1 MQKEDDKVQ
10 TVERVPDSAAADLA
24 TSKTA
29 KVQNVAYSDAI
40 AKDNLSP
47 RATSIFKLYAII
59 ALVTLNNCGNG
70 FDGTI
75 MSSINAMD
83 PFHKFFGTEMQG
95 SSIGAVFALYSVGNI
110 LGCLVAAPAADI
122 FGRKFGMITGSIFVI
137 IGTVIQAAAQ
147 NVGTF
152 MAGRLFLGFGCTI
165 AVTASPIYLVEM
177 AYPSWRGTLAGL
189 YNVGGWYIGSLTS
202 TWTAYGT
209 GRLTSNWSWRI
220 PIIIQVVPAT
230 IILCGVWFIPESPR
244 WLMSHGKEEQARAV
258 LIKYHGD
265 GNPESAVVKL
275 ELDEMRAS
283 IEYQAEI
290 EASQKWWDYRMLF
303 DNKENLHRFYLLFL
317 VAIFSQFIGGS
328 VITYYMP
335 VILENVGITSSSQ
348 QLLLNGVNVIFGFF
362 SGVAGSFCVEKFGRR
377 PLFLWGT
384 FLTGLVYIPINV
396 IAAKA
401 HGHVD
406 TSTGYA
412 FIAMIFLYG
421 IFWSFCW
428 TPLQSLYPSEVLR
441 NDIRAKGMAASGFFS
456 GVSGFINTYAT
467 PVALQKIG
475 WKTYTIFLILHFVEW
490 GMMYF
495 ALVETKGRSLEE
507 IDEIFKSPNPVKTS
521 KQKHEVYIKEGA
533 GVTADLGAK
542 EA

>member
-10 TVERVPDSAAADLA
+10 T
-24 TSKTA
+24 TA

-189 YNVGGWYIGSLTS
+189 YNVGGWYIGSLAS

-220 PIIIQVVPAT
+220 PIIIQVVPRVHHP
-230 IILCGVWFIPESPR
+230 VWQ
-244 WLMSHGKEEQARAV
+244 EQARAV

-283 IEYQAEI
+283 IEYQEEI

-303 DNKENLHRFYLLFL
+303 DNRENLHRFYLLFL

-362 SGVAGSFCVEKFGRR
+362 SGVAGSFSVEKFGRR

>member
-1 MQKEDDKVQ
+1 
-10 TVERVPDSAAADLA
+10 
-24 TSKTA
+24 
-29 KVQNVAYSDAI
+29 
-40 AKDNLSP
+40 
-47 RATSIFKLYAII
+47 
-59 ALVTLNNCGNG
+59 
-70 FDGTI
+70 
-75 MSSINAMD
+75 
-83 PFHKFFGTEMQG
+83 MQG

-110 LGCLVAAPAADI
+110 LGCLVAAPAADT
-122 FGRKFGMITGSIFVI
+122 FGRKFGMMTGLIFVI

-177 AYPSWRGTLAGL
+177 AYLSWRGTLAGL
-189 YNVGGWYIGSLTS
+189 YNVGGWYIGSLAS

-209 GRLTSNWSWRI
+209 GRLSSSWSWRI

-244 WLMSHGKEEQARAV
+244 WLMSHGKEEKARAV

-275 ELDEMRAS
+275 ELNEMHAS

-303 DNKENLHRFYLLFL
+303 DNRENLHRFYLLFL
-317 VAIFSQFIGGS
+317 VAIFSQFIGGL

-362 SGVAGSFCVEKFGRR
+362 SGVAGLFGVEKFGCR

-401 HGHVD
+401 YGHVD

-412 FIAMIFLYG
+412 FIAMIF
-421 IFWSFCW
+421 F
-428 TPLQSLYPSEVLR
+428 EVLR
-441 NDIRAKGMAASGFFS
+441 NDIQAKGMAASSFFS
-456 GVSGFINTYAT
+456 GISGFINTYAT

-475 WKTYTIFLILHFVEW
+475 WKTYTIFLILHFVKW

-495 ALVETKGRSLEE
+495 ALVKTKGRSLEE
-507 IDEIFKSPNPVKTS
+507 IDNIFKSPSPVKTS

>member
-1 MQKEDDKVQ
+1 MQKEDNKVEA
-10 TVERVPDSAAADLA
+10 VEKVPDSAAADLA

-29 KVQNVAYSDAI
+29 KVENVAYSDAI

-47 RATSIFKLYAII
+47 RAPSILKLYAII

-75 MSSINAMD
+75 MSSVNAMD

-110 LGCLVAAPAADI
+110 LGCLVAAPAADT
-122 FGRKFGMITGSIFVI
+122 FGRKFGMMTGSVFVI

-189 YNVGGWYIGSLTS
+189 YNVGGWYIGSLAS

-209 GRLTSNWSWRI
+209 GRLSSNWSWRI

-244 WLMSHGKEEQARAV
+244 WLMSHGKEEQARA
-258 LIKYHGD
+258 
-265 GNPESAVVKL
+265 
-275 ELDEMRAS
+275 S
-283 IEYQAEI
+283 I
-290 EASQKWWDYRMLF
+290 
-303 DNKENLHRFYLLFL
+303 LL
-317 VAIFSQFIGGS
+317 VFIGGS

-362 SGVAGSFCVEKFGRR
+362 SGVAGSFGVEKFGRR
-377 PLFLWGT
+377 PLFLW
-384 FLTGLVYIPINV
+384 GLVYIPINV

-406 TSTGYA
+406 ASTGYA

-521 KQKHEVYIKEGA
+521 KQKHEVFIKEGA

>member
-1 MQKEDDKVQ
+1 MEKADIQ
-10 TVERVPDSAAADLA
+10 TAERVPSLVTDDLA
-24 TSKTA
+24 ASKTA

-40 AKDNLSP
+40 AKDNLSR
-47 RATSIFKLYAII
+47 RATSVLKLYAIVI
-59 ALVTLNNCGNG
+59 FVTLNNCGNG
-70 FDGTI
+70 FDGTV
-75 MSSINAMD
+75 MSSVNAMD
-83 PFHKFFGTEMQG
+83 PFHAFFGTEMQG
-95 SSIGAVFALYSVGNI
+95 ASIGAVFALYSVGNI
-110 LGCLVAAPAADI
+110 LGCLVAAPASDF
-122 FGRKFGMITGSIFVI
+122 FGRRYGMIAGSVFVI

-147 NVGTF
+147 NIGMF

-165 AVTASPIYLVEM
+165 AVTAATIYLVEIS
-177 AYPSWRGTLAGL
+177 YPSWRGTLTGL
-189 YNVGGWYIGSLTS
+189 YNVFGWYIGSLTS
-202 TWTAYGT
+202 TWTSYGT
-209 GRLTSNWSWRI
+209 GRLTSDWSWRI
-220 PIIIQVVPAT
+220 PIIVQVVPGA
-230 IILCGVWFIPESPR
+230 IILLGAWFIPESPR
-244 WLMSHGKEEQARAV
+244 WLMGHNKEEQARAV

-290 EASQKWWDYRMLF
+290 EASQKWWDYRMLV
-303 DNKENLHRFYLLFL
+303 DNRENLRRVYLLFL

-362 SGVAGSFCVEKFGRR
+362 SGMAGSFSVEKFGRR
-377 PLFLWGT
+377 RLFLWGT

-396 IAAKA
+396 IAAKSN
-401 HGHVD
+401 GHIS

-421 IFWSFCW
+421 IIWSFCW
-428 TPLQSLYPSEVLR
+428 TPLQSLYPSEILR

-456 GVSGFINTYAT
+456 GISGFINTYAT
-467 PVALQKIG
+467 PVALQKIS

-490 GMMYF
+490 GLMYF

-507 IDEIFKSPNPVKTS
+507 INEIFKSTNPVKMS
-521 KQKHEVYIKEGA
+521 KQKHGVYIKDGT
-533 GVTADLGAK
+533 GITADLSAK
-542 EA
+542 DI

>member
-1 MQKEDDKVQ
+1 MEKEDDRVQ
-10 TVERVPDSAAADLA
+10 TVDRVPDPAAADLA
-24 TSKTA
+24 ASKTA

-47 RATSIFKLYAII
+47 RASSVCKLYAII

-75 MSSINAMD
+75 MSSVNAMH
-83 PFHKFFGTEMQG
+83 PFHEFFGTEMQG
-95 SSIGAVFALYSVGNI
+95 ASIGAVFALYSVGNI
-110 LGCLVAAPAADI
+110 LGCLVAAPASDF
-122 FGRKFGMITGSIFVI
+122 FGRRYGMVAGSIFVI
-137 IGTVIQAAAQ
+137 IGAVIQAAAQ
-147 NVGTF
+147 NVGAF
-152 MAGRLFLGFGCTI
+152 MAGRLFLGFGSTI
-165 AVTASPIYLVEM
+165 AVTAAPIYLVEM
-177 AYPSWRGTLAGL
+177 SYPSWRGTLTGL
-189 YNVGGWYIGSLTS
+189 YNVCGWYIGSLAS

-220 PIIIQVVPAT
+220 PIMIQVVPAA

-244 WLMSHGKEEQARAV
+244 WLMGHGKEEQARAV

-265 GNPESAVVKL
+265 SNPESAVVKL
-275 ELDEMRAS
+275 ELEEMRAS

-290 EASQKWWDYRMLF
+290 DASQKWWDYRMLL
-303 DNKENLHRFYLLFL
+303 DNKENLRRMYLLFL

-362 SGVAGSFCVEKFGRR
+362 SGMAGSFSVEKFGRR
-377 PLFLWGT
+377 RLFLWGT

-396 IAAKA
+396 IAAKS

-467 PVALQKIG
+467 PIALQKIG

-490 GMMYF
+490 VLMYF
-495 ALVETKGRSLEE
+495 AIVETKGRSLEE
-507 IDEIFKSPNPVKTS
+507 IDEIFKSANPVKTS
-521 KQKHEVYIKEGA
+521 KQKHEVYIKDGT

>member
-1 MQKEDDKVQ
+1 MKEEIH
-10 TVERVPDSAAADLA
+10 TVEQVPGSATDDLVA
-24 TSKTA
+24 SKTA

-40 AKDNLSP
+40 AKDNLSRTAP
-47 RATSIFKLYAII
+47 SVLKLYAIV
-59 ALVTLNNCGNG
+59 AFVTLNNCGNG

-83 PFHKFFGTEMQG
+83 PFHAFFNTEMQG
-95 SSIGAVFALYSVGNI
+95 ASIGAVFALYSVGNI
-110 LGCLVAAPAADI
+110 LGCLVAAPASDF
-122 FGRKFGMITGSIFVI
+122 FGRRYGMIAGSVFVI
-137 IGTVIQAAAQ
+137 VGTVIQAVAQ

-152 MAGRLFLGFGCTI
+152 MAGRLFLGFGCNI
-165 AVTASPIYLVEM
+165 AVTAATIYLVEIS
-177 AYPSWRGTLAGL
+177 YPSWRGTLTGL
-189 YNVGGWYIGSLTS
+189 YNVFGWYIGSLTS

-220 PIIIQVVPAT
+220 PILIQVVPGA
-230 IILCGVWFIPESPR
+230 IILLGAWFIPESPR
-244 WLMSHGKEEQARAV
+244 WLMSHGKEEQALAV
-258 LIKYHGD
+258 LIKYHGN
-265 GNPESAVVKL
+265 GNPESAVVQL
-275 ELDEMRAS
+275 ELEEMRAS

-290 EASQKWWDYRMLF
+290 EASQKWWDYRMLV
-303 DNKENLHRFYLLFL
+303 DNKENLRRMYLLFL

-362 SGVAGSFCVEKFGRR
+362 SGVAGSFGVEKFGRR
-377 PLFLWGT
+377 RLFLWA
-384 FLTGLVYIPINV
+384 VS
-396 IAAKA
+396 K
-401 HGHVD
+401 GHVS
-406 TSTGYA
+406 TSMGYA

-428 TPLQSLYPSEVLR
+428 TPLQSLYPSEILR

-456 GVSGFINTYAT
+456 GISGFINTYAT

-490 GMMYF
+490 GLMYF

-507 IDEIFKSPNPVKTS
+507 IDEIFKSANPVKMS
-521 KQKHEVYIKEGA
+521 KQKHEVYIKDGA

-542 EA
+542 DI